1 MMEQAGELLSGII
14 LHEKQYATKV
24 ITVHHYRVIALFD
37 RVIALFDRVIAL
49 FDRVIELIYEMVAL
63 ISEFIKARFT
73 HSFIGFM

>member
-1 MMEQAGELLSGII
+1 MNEFMCRLLVRMMEQVGELLSGII

-37 RVIALFDRVIAL
+37 RA
-49 FDRVIELIYEMVAL
+49 IELIYEMAAL
-63 ISEFIKARFT
+63 ISEFIKARFA

>member
-24 ITVHHYRVIALFD
+24 ITVHHYRVIALFYGTT
-37 RVIALFDRVIAL
+37 ALV
-49 FDRVIELIYEMVAL
+49 YEMAAL
-63 ISEFIKARFT
+63 ISEFIKAWVA

>member
-24 ITVHHYRVIALFD
+24 ITVDHYRVIALFYGTT
-37 RVIALFDRVIAL
+37 ALV
-49 FDRVIELIYEMVAL
+49 YEMAAL
-63 ISEFIKARFT
+63 ISEFIKAWFA

>member
-24 ITVHHYRVIALFD
+24 ITVHHYRVIALFYGTT
-37 RVIALFDRVIAL
+37 ALV
-49 FDRVIELIYEMVAL
+49 YEMTAL
-63 ISEFIKARFT
+63 ISEFIKARYA